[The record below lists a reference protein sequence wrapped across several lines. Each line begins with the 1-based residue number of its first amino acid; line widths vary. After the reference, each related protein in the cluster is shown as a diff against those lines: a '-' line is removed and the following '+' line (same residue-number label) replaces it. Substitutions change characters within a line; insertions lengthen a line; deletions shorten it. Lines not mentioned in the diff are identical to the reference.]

1 MLLFWLQITVTFT
14 FDNLH
19 KLRER
24 RRRRAA
30 GEAPLA
36 AGEDEDD
43 ERGGDFD
50 ERGASLLQTLSDLY
64 LSGGLS
70 GGLVVA

>member
-1 MLLFWLQITVTFT
+1 MQITVTFT

-24 RRRRAA
+24 RRLRAA
-30 GEAPLA
+30 GEAPPA
-36 AGEDEDD
+36 AGGDDDD
-43 ERGGDFD
+43 ERRGDDDEGG
-50 ERGASLLQTLSDLY
+50 ANLLQTLSDLY

-70 GGLVVA
+70 GGSAVA